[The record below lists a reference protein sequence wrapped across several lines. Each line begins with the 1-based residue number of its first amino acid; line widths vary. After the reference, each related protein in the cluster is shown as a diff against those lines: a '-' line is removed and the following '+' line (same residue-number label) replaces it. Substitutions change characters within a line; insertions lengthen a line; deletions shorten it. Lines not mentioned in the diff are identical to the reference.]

1 MNFSNMKVASRLGY
15 GFALVIALFSAAN
28 LIGLLR
34 LSGFNDNVKQLS
46 DDRVPK
52 LIAANSWIIR
62 VLETAE
68 HTRNM
73 LIMDNEDGV
82 QKEIDAVKAN
92 QKLGKDYF
100 EQLQAAAVS
109 EDEKE
114 LLKKISAARS
124 AYAPHEESFLK
135 LILAKDTLTA
145 KDTLLINARPAQ
157 LQYIGTIQKFIEYEK
172 GSIEETKAATEGDY
186 KSSRLVLISFG
197 ALAALI
203 GASIAWFIASSLLK
217 QLGGEPAYA
226 ADVAAQIA
234 RGDLSTEIDTKNSGE
249 NSLMI
254 AMKSMRESLA
264 RIVGEVRS
272 GTNMIATATSEI
284 SSGIHD
290 LSARTE
296 SQASALEETAS
307 SMEEL
312 TSTVKLNADNA
323 RHANQLA
330 LSASAVALK
339 GGEVVSQVVE
349 TMSSINQSSSK
360 IVDIIGVIDGIA
372 FQTNI
377 LALNAAVEAAR
388 AGEQGRGFAVVA
400 TEVRTLAQ
408 RSASAAKEIKTL
420 ISDSVDKVNAGTKL
434 VDHAGVTMD
443 EIVKS
448 IRHVTDIVVEI
459 SAASEEQTAGIEQI
473 NHAIMQMDNVTQQ
486 NAALVE
492 QSAAASQSLQSQAEA
507 LMRVVSAFKLDGR
520 DVTTMVENVKESTN
534 SGHSPKLAFQ
544 S

>member
-1 MNFSNMKVASRLGY
+1 MNLSNMKVAARLGC
-15 GFALVIALFSAAN
+15 GFALVILLFFSVN
-28 LIGLLR
+28 VMGVFR
-34 LSGFNDNVKQLS
+34 LSGFNDNVKLLS

-52 LIAANSWIIR
+52 LITASSWIIR

-73 LIMDNEDGV
+73 LIMDNEDGI
-82 QKEIDAVKAN
+82 QREIDAVIAN
-92 QKLGKDYF
+92 QKIGKGYF
-100 EQLQAAAVS
+100 DKLQASADSA
-109 EDEKE
+109 DEQE
-114 LLKKISAARS
+114 LLKKISVART
-124 AYAPHEESFLK
+124 AYAPYEETFLR
-135 LILAKDTLTA
+135 LVSAKDTITA

-157 LQYIGTIQKFIEYEK
+157 LQYIVALQKFIEFQK
-172 GSIEETKAATEGDY
+172 KSIDDTKLATEGDY
-186 KSSRLVLISFG
+186 KSSRFLSILMGI
-197 ALAALI
+197 LAAGI
-203 GASIAWFIASSLLK
+203 GVGVAWVIARSLLK

-226 ADVAAQIA
+226 ASVAGQIA
-234 RGDLSTEIDTKNSGE
+234 AGDLSGHIVTKNRDPL
-249 NSLMI
+249 SLMV
-254 AMKSMRESLA
+254 AMSSMRESLS

-272 GTNMIATATSEI
+272 GTYMIATATSEI
-284 SSGIHD
+284 SSGIYN

-312 TSTVKLNADNA
+312 TSTMKLNADNA
-323 RHANQLA
+323 RQANQLA

-349 TMSSINQSSSK
+349 TMNSINQSSSK

-420 ISDSVDKVNAGTKL
+420 IGDSVDKVNAGTKL
-434 VDHAGVTMD
+434 VDYAGVTME

-459 SAASEEQTAGIEQI
+459 SVASQEQMAGIEQI
-473 NHAIMQMDNVTQQ
+473 NRAIMQMDNVTQQ
-486 NAALVE
+486 NAELVE
-492 QSAAASQSLQSQAEA
+492 ESAAASQSLKNQADT
-507 LMRVVSAFKLDGR
+507 LLRVVSAFKLDRTDPGQ
-520 DVTTMVENVKESTN
+520 MVGNVDEPVNASRN
-534 SGHSPKLAFQ
+534 QMLNQ
-544 S
+544 M